1 METLR
6 EILDPHFLLRNSVYI
21 SLLVGLVCPL
31 VGVYLVLRRLIF
43 MGVAL
48 PQISSCGIA
57 FTFALQGWGVIPHV
71 HQSEHGLAFFG
82 STLFTVPTIVVL
94 SLLVRRGRG
103 SIEGRLGTI
112 YVLAGA
118 WSILLLATNPLG
130 EHGLLD
136 LLKGEIIAISDA
148 DVGWTATTFCAVI
161 VSMFVFR
168 KEFLLVS
175 FDREM
180 AVTLKKNVLFWDA
193 LLFLLIGVTISMA
206 VLSVGPLVAFGFLL
220 IPPLIAHLFAR
231 NMRQFAL
238 IASITGGLTAFGG
251 FCIAY
256 HLDYPVGPVDVA
268 LLGVVYGM
276 AFSGRK
282 LFLVFAERHV
292 AQTLS
297 A

>member
-6 EILDPHFLLRNSVYI
+6 EILSPDFLLRNSVYI

-57 FTFALQGWGVIPHV
+57 FTFALQAWGALAAFHG
-71 HQSEHGLAFFG
+71 SEHRLAFLG
-82 STLFTVPTIVVL
+82 STLFTIPTIIIL
-94 SLLVRRGRG
+94 SFLVRRSRG
-103 SIEGRLGTI
+103 SVEGRLGTV

-118 WSILLLATNPLG
+118 WSVLLLVTNPVG
-130 EHGLLD
+130 ERGLLD
-136 LLKGEIIAISDA
+136 MLKGEIVAISDA
-148 DVGWTATTFCAVI
+148 DVGWTAATFCAVI
-161 VSMFVFR
+161 LLIFFFW
-168 KEFLLVS
+168 KEFLVVS

-180 AVTLKKNVLFWDA
+180 AVTLKKNVHLWDA

-220 IPPLIAHLFAR
+220 IPPLIAHLFAG
-231 NMRQFAL
+231 NMRQFVI
-238 IASITGGLTAFGG
+238 IASGLGGFSAFLG

-256 HLDYPVGPVDVA
+256 RWDLPVGPTDVA
-268 LLGVVYGM
+268 LLGVLYAVSF
-276 AFSGRK
+276 AARK
-282 LFLVFAERHV
+282 LWS
-292 AQTLS
+292 LS
-297 A
+297 RTASATNRS